1 MSTSYFVAADWLIEH
16 GDDPEV
22 QIIDARMAPPGQEH
36 RDVPAE
42 YRAGHLPGAVF
53 FDIEALSDH
62 TSPLP
67 HMLPRP
73 EAFSVAMRELGISKD
88 KHLVVYDEGNLFS
101 APRAWWMLKNFG
113 VEKYRFWRADLQAG
127 SATNYR
133 FSRVTSRCRKGNLM
147 PRLTLTW
154 SSA

>member
-36 RDVPAE
+36 RDVPGE

-62 TSPLP
+62 NSPLP
-67 HMLPRP
+67 TCC
-73 EAFSVAMRELGISKD
+73 
-88 KHLVVYDEGNLFS
+88 
-101 APRAWWMLKNFG
+101 RARKPFP
-113 VEKYRFWRADLQAG
+113 WRCASWA
-127 SATNYR
+127 
-133 FSRVTSRCRKGNLM
+133 
-147 PRLTLTW
+147 
-154 SSA
+154 

>member
-88 KHLVVYDEGNLFS
+88 KHLVVYDEGNLFRAASVVDAEKLRRGKGIDSGGRTCRLEARRTTAS
-101 APRAWWMLKNFG
+101 AG
-113 VEKYRFWRADLQAG
+113 
-127 SATNYR
+127 
-133 FSRVTSRCRKGNLM
+133 
-147 PRLTLTW
+147 
-154 SSA
+154 